1 LDNLGI
7 SDSAFGEFDV
17 DSTGLITMKQ
27 DGASFAVGQVSIA
40 MFNNEGGLKSDGNNM
55 MSKTNDSGNPIYNE
69 NNDKTAS
76 VSSKTLE
83 LSTADLSES
92 LVNLMV
98 FQRAFEANSKSISTS
113 DQILTTL
120 IQLKR

>member
-1 LDNLGI
+1 
-7 SDSAFGEFDV
+7 
-17 DSTGLITMKQ
+17 MKQ
-27 DGASFAVGQVSIA
+27 DGADFAIGQVAIA
-40 MFNNEGGLKSDGNNM
+40 RFTDNRGLDPQGDNLLSA
-55 MSKTNDSGNPIYNE
+55 TNRSGQAIYNLD
-69 NNDKTAS
+69 NDKTAEIRGG
-76 VSSKTLE
+76 TLE

-98 FQRAFEANSKSISTS
+98 FQRAFEANSKSISTA